1 MKLSIA
7 LLAHLPAVLAAPVAV
22 DTVES
27 GIEAVEGTLEGPLSA
42 NREPNAV
49 DSLGGIVKG
58 VPLDGAKIPNV
69 LNARDGDFIS
79 VGDTAVLIKPELE
92 VLSERDGDDSAIPLS
107 ALTSLGGVAGA
118 GSIGAVGPLGG
129 VAGAGEA
136 AGAGSIGAV
145 GPRGGVAGAGEA
157 ADAGS
162 IGAVGPRG
170 GVAGAG
176 EAAGAGSI
184 GPAGPLSGVAGAREV
199 AGAGSIGGAGPLSLL
214 PGKRELSPAEIL
226 ANAWKALS
234 AAERDYE
241 RYPNEITKAAYTNAI
256 AAVQALQKS
265 SN

>member
-7 LLAHLPAVLAAPVAV
+7 LLALLPAVLAAPVAV

-118 GSIGAVGPLGG
+118 GSIGAAGPLGG

-157 ADAGS
+157 A
-162 IGAVGPRG
+162 
-170 GVAGAG
+170 GAG
-176 EAAGAGSI
+176 LI
-184 GPAGPLSGVAGAREV
+184 GPAGPLSGVAGAGEV
-199 AGAGSIGGAGPLSLL
+199 AGAGSIAGAGPLSGL

-241 RYPNEITKAAYTNAI
+241 RYPNEITKAAYTDAI